1 MRKLV
6 ATLACRNDGSRL
18 YGKPLQNLDI
28 ENRVTILDHIIDLIR
43 TLKEINEIV
52 LGISEGSA
60 NQYYIDYA
68 KEKGVKYIIGSQKDV
83 LERLIQ
89 CVEHVN
95 GTDAFR
101 ITTESPFFY
110 FEKVEEAWNKHI
122 TCNNDLTSFSGV
134 PDGCHFELISLETLK
149 KQHDLGNERHRSE
162 FCTLYLRENIEAFKI
177 EVLDIPQKVMRY
189 KDMRLTVDYPED
201 LILCRC
207 VYKHLKDYAPK
218 IPLDKIIDFLDSR
231 PDLQALVAPYVV
243 ATWVY

>member
-1 MRKLV
+1 MKKLV

-43 TLKEINEIV
+43 TLNEIEEIV
-52 LGISEGSA
+52 LGIAEGSA
-60 NQYYIDYA
+60 NYCYIDYA
-68 KEKGVKYIIGSQKDV
+68 NKKGVKYIVGSQKDV
-83 LERLIQ
+83 LKRLIQ

-110 FEKVEEAWNKHI
+110 FENITEAWDKHI
-122 TCNNDLTSFSGV
+122 SGNNDLTSFSGV

-149 KQHDLGNERHRSE
+149 KQHTLGNERHRSE
-162 FCTLYLRENIEAFKI
+162 LCTLYLRENIEDFKV
-177 EVLDIPQKVMRY
+177 EVLDIPEQVIRY

-201 LILCRC
+201 LILCRS
-207 VYKHLKDYAPK
+207 VYQHFKNLAPR
-218 IPLDKIIDFLDSR
+218 IPLDRIIRFLDSR
-231 PDLQALVAPYVV
+231 PDLQALVGPYLSGK
-243 ATWVY
+243 WIY